1 MNPEELNLLLSK
13 KKSNY
18 KKKLE
23 RRKKFTDKKDIKK
36 YFFVHIPKCAG
47 SQISK
52 LFDTTGHRTI
62 IETNESRSRSIKN
75 YNLSD
80 YYYIFSIV
88 RNPYDRFVSAYHY
101 LKNSPDIKFD
111 KVNRFQRDKFIKTE
125 SIEELINLLYI
136 DFKNDKK
143 INFHRN
149 KSNSLVDVIHL
160 RPMYTFICNKN
171 KEIIIDKVVYF
182 ENMNEDINLIL
193 KKNNIDVN
201 FIKTNASSRKDFG
214 YYFSKISKETVKKF
228 NEIYDDDFKIFGYQI
243 VENFD

>member
-62 IETNESRSRSIKN
+62 IETNQSRSRSIKN

-88 RNPYDRFVSAYHY
+88 RNPYDRFISAYYY
-101 LKNSPDIKFD
+101 LKNSISYFVFFK
-111 KVNRFQRDKFIKTE
+111 RYQRE
-125 SIEELINLLYI
+125 
-136 DFKNDKK
+136 
-143 INFHRN
+143 
-149 KSNSLVDVIHL
+149 
-160 RPMYTFICNKN
+160 
-171 KEIIIDKVVYF
+171 
-182 ENMNEDINLIL
+182 
-193 KKNNIDVN
+193 
-201 FIKTNASSRKDFG
+201 
-214 YYFSKISKETVKKF
+214 
-228 NEIYDDDFKIFGYQI
+228 
-243 VENFD
+243 